1 MQDDNNRLREVLS
14 WMNAREPQVRMVM
27 EGNKRAEGDTRG
39 FGFGECSTSG
49 ERSAPTKIKTA
60 PIQLGQTVDGVYH
73 EPPKAAPKKK
83 KQFWTPKPPQ
93 AELDKIVEEVLNPKG
108 KKLVLQPAP
117 PKATPPKPK
126 I

>member
-1 MQDDNNRLREVLS
+1 MIIES
-14 WMNAREPQVRMVM
+14 T
-27 EGNKRAEGDTRG
+27 KRAQGDMSG

-60 PIQLGQTVDGVYH
+60 PIQPGQTVDGVYH

>member
-1 MQDDNNRLREVLS
+1 MIIES
-14 WMNAREPQVRMVM
+14 T
-27 EGNKRAEGDTRG
+27 KRAQGDTSG

-60 PIQLGQTVDGVYH
+60 PIQSSQTVDGVYH